1 MQKRWHLVQRPP
13 HRADFPGVGRPACK
27 SLAFL
32 RNELFEFFDVR
43 VRNLMFNRLERCTGR
58 RHSDVLR
65 YRLLRLH
72 GWLELSP
79 NVCKS
84 GLKFLE
90 NATCNVYSAVHCIQT
105 ADSSLY
111 PRKRSHFQHAELVEN
126 RGDTEP
132 PTEMR

>member
-1 MQKRWHLVQRPP
+1 
-13 HRADFPGVGRPACK
+13 
-27 SLAFL
+27 
-32 RNELFEFFDVR
+32 
-43 VRNLMFNRLERCTGR
+43 MFNRLERCTGR

-79 NVCKS
+79 TVCKS

-90 NATCNVYSAVHCIQT
+90 NATCNVYSIVHCIQT

-111 PRKRSHFQHAELVEN
+111 PRKRSHFHAELVEN

-132 PTEMR
+132 ATEMR